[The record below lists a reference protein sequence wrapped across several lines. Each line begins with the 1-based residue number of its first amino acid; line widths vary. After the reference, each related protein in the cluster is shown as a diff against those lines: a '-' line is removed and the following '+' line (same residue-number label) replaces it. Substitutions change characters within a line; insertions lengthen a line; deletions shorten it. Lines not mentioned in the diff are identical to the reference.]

1 MKHLALRRQSGMT
14 LVVALVM
21 LVLITL
27 LAMTTFNLGK
37 SSIQVVNNMQ
47 NRDEGIAASRSVLDE
62 AMSSTRFFDTP
73 NDALDQPCLNSN
85 HRCFDLNG
93 DGVIDIVT
101 SLSAAKCVKVRT
113 IKTNELE
120 LSSEED
126 RNCSVG
132 ASGNSGIV
140 GSDKGNSMCA
150 DSTWEMTATSQD
162 QQAQSEVQVVQGVAM
177 RVATTNIETSC
188 K

>member
-1 MKHLALRRQSGMT
+1 MKHPALHRQSGMT
-14 LVVALVM
+14 LIVALVM

-27 LAMTTFNLGK
+27 LAMTTFNVGK

-47 NRDEGIAASRSVLDE
+47 NRDEGVAASRSVLDE

-73 NDALDQPCLNSN
+73 TDALAQPCLNSN

-113 IKTNELE
+113 IKTNELD
-120 LSSEED
+120 LGVEED

-132 ASGNSGIV
+132 SSNNSGIV
-140 GSDKGNSMCA
+140 GADKGNSMCA
-150 DSTWEMTATSQD
+150 DSTWEMMATSQD